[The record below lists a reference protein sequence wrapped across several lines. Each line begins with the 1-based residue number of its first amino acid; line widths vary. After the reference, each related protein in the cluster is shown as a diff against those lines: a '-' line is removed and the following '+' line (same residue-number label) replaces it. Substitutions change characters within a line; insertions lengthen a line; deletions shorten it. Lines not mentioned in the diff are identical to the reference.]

1 VGAVTVKLERWL
13 NAALGD
19 GDFGGKLDQ
28 VTLYVIAVYDD
39 AAENQRF
46 FPRGGLGRSKN
57 PFTGE
62 TYVNLT
68 YAAGALPARLESATL
83 EEAMRMVSS
92 SLMASVLV
100 RPKRLPKGFEC
111 DRFTHAMTLALD
123 TYDTV

>member
-1 VGAVTVKLERWL
+1 VNAVTVKLEGWL

-19 GDFGGKLDQ
+19 ANFGGKLDQ

-46 FPRGGLGRSKN
+46 FPRGALGRSKN
-57 PFTGE
+57 PLTGE
-62 TYVNLT
+62 AYINLT
-68 YAAGALPARLESATL
+68 YAAGALPSRLESATL
-83 EEAMRMVSS
+83 NEAMRMVSS
-92 SLMASVLV
+92 SLKKSVLV

-111 DRFTHAMTLALD
+111 DRFTQAMTLALD